1 MRIAVKPKK
10 HSFFLSWCLLT
21 PVLALWVMNTSAA
34 LRYAGVNLAGAEFG
48 ATVLP
53 GTYNTQYT
61 YPTQTEVDYFRSK
74 GLNTFRL
81 CFRWERLQQAT
92 NSVFNAAEFNR
103 FHSFVSATT
112 AKGMYVILDPHNFQR
127 YYPDPGNFQS
137 SAQGLVGSAVPD
149 SAFVDFWS
157 RLAAIYKT
165 NDHVIFNLMNE
176 PNSLPTEQL
185 VTSENAAIAGIRAA
199 GATNLILVPGNQWT
213 GAWAWSF
220 NFYGTPNAQAMLDI
234 VDSANNFAFDVHQY
248 LDSDNSGS
256 HTNIVSETIGRER
269 LEGFTDWLKT
279 NNRRGFLGEFAV
291 PNAIIGANA
300 SQNGDEA
307 LTNMLS
313 HIQEN
318 SDVWLGWTWW
328 AAGPWWGEYMFTLEK
343 TGGGADRPAMPV
355 LKSFIPVPTPSLIV
369 VSGTQFQFIAPPGF
383 VFQPEVSS
391 NLAGVFWSNYG
402 LSTIG
407 NGQTVTVNMSG
418 DSQSFYRVRVNH
430 VP

>member
-1 MRIAVKPKK
+1 MPLSAPSDLRIVRLGKSFHFSIKKLSMTGPKMRIASKLRK
-10 HSFFLSWCLLT
+10 HSFLPPLCLFAAVLTSWVT
-21 PVLALWVMNTSAA
+21 NATAE
-34 LRYAGVNLAGAEFG
+34 LRYTGVNLAGAEFG

-81 CFRWERLQQAT
+81 CFRWERLQQST
-92 NSVFNAAEFNR
+92 NAVFNAAELNR

-112 AKGMYVILDPHNFQR
+112 AKKMYVILDPHNFQR
-127 YYPDPGNFQS
+127 YYPDPANFQS

-176 PNSLPTEQL
+176 PNSMPTEQL
-185 VTSENAAIAGIRAA
+185 VISENAAIAGIRAA

-220 NFYGTPNAQAMLDI
+220 NWYGTPNAQAMLDI

-256 HTNIVSETIGRER
+256 HSDIVSETIGRER

-291 PNAIIGANA
+291 PNAIIGTNA

-313 HIQEN
+313 YIQEN

-343 TGGGADRPAMPV
+343 REVAQIDRRW
-355 LKSFIPVPTPSLIV
+355 LFSR
-369 VSGTQFQFIAPPGF
+369 VS
-383 VFQPEVSS
+383 
-391 NLAGVFWSNYG
+391 
-402 LSTIG
+402 
-407 NGQTVTVNMSG
+407 
-418 DSQSFYRVRVNH
+418 
-430 VP
+430 